1 MNRIP
6 YGSSTFRAIL
16 FNCESLYNRL
26 RVTQVGIKVT
36 PKPRENIQS
45 TIRRLR
51 KLCEREGIL
60 KELRRHDY
68 YEKPSDKK
76 RREKRAAERRAR
88 QSVVM
93 KQKDRK
99 QKRLNNDNNRGH
111 SQS

>member
-1 MNRIP
+1 M
-6 YGSSTFRAIL
+6 
-16 FNCESLYNRL
+16 
-26 RVTQVGIKVT
+26 GIKVT

-60 KELRRHDY
+60 KELRKHDY

-93 KQKDRK
+93 KQKERK
-99 QKRLNNDNNRGH
+99 KKKINDHNTRDH
-111 SQS
+111 QSS